1 MATAAAYYVTG
12 ITVKAVIRNNSRKFI
27 DVTDLENLVYEN
39 YDDTNLAA
47 YAIDCT
53 EEGNTAEYYCTWP
66 SNLAIGQYAIQFIP
80 LAGGTIAET
89 DFPNRFAAQSYYWSG
104 SILIGVVIGDT
115 SVEGENQTVE

>member
-12 ITVKAVIRNNSRKFI
+12 VTVKAVIRNNSRKFI
-27 DVTDLENLVYEN
+27 VVTDLENLVYEDYN
-39 YDDTNLAA
+39 VANIDT

-53 EEGNTAEYYCTWP
+53 EEGNTAEYYFTWP
-66 SNLAIGQYAIQFIP
+66 SNLVIGQYAVQFIP
-80 LAGGTIAET
+80 AVGSPVVET
-89 DFPNRFAAQSYYWSG
+89 DFQNRFAAQSFYWSG